1 MRRIHVKCLWQ
12 LGMLLQS
19 PRTFCLIFSGNA
31 AFRSASQT
39 TAFLMVLMF
48 TNLPLL
54 SCCRK
59 KQVLKILSLTRS
71 MDLFVHFALLVD
83 LRIYLTE
90 LWVHWRSWFEVFIC
104 CAVNRTWAPIA
115 FLQLPK
121 RGCFQWSNYPG
132 LIIFTL
138 MSYISEKDIGHI
150 YLVCYVAPVYPCL

>member
-1 MRRIHVKCLWQ
+1 MSNVYGN
-12 LGMLLQS
+12 LGCYCSLLG
-19 PRTFCLIFSGNA
+19 RFAWFLVVTL
-31 AFRSASQT
+31 SQIR
-39 TAFLMVLMF
+39 FPNHCIPHGLMF

-54 SCCRK
+54 SCCHK
-59 KQVLKILSLTRS
+59 KQVLKTLSLTRS

-83 LRIYLTE
+83 LRIHLTE
-90 LWVHWRSWFEVFIC
+90 LWVPWRSWFEVFIC